1 MPENLYPQ
9 LPTVPLMNQESFNIE
24 MVRKYY
30 QDIANLKEKY
40 TEKQSKYK
48 NAYNRLLHASTGA
61 SSVALASGVSTIG
74 MSVIVVGLP
83 ISASLGVVSTVSTCV
98 GACLLL
104 TSKKY
109 KKKLLKCCELLD
121 KITTSLATFDT
132 LISLSLDDG
141 NVIDAK
147 EFHKL
152 QTSYLASTG
161 ASSFALAS
169 GISTVGTSVTVVGLP
184 ISASLGV
191 VSTVSTCV
199 GACLLLTSKKY
210 KKKLLKCY
218 ELLDK
223 ITTSLATV
231 ETLISLSI
239 ESKSR

>member
-1 MPENLYPQ
+1 MIYNIMPENLYPQ
-9 LPTVPLMNQESFNIE
+9 LPTAPPMSQENFNIE

-40 TEKQSKYK
+40 TEKQRKY

-61 SSVALASGVSTIG
+61 STVGVISGVSTIG
-74 MSVIVVGLP
+74 T
-83 ISASLGVVSTVSTCV
+83 A
-98 GACLLL
+98 
-104 TSKKY
+104 
-109 KKKLLKCCELLD
+109 
-121 KITTSLATFDT
+121 F
-132 LISLSLDDG
+132 
-141 NVIDAK
+141 
-147 EFHKL
+147 
-152 QTSYLASTG
+152 
-161 ASSFALAS
+161 
-169 GISTVGTSVTVVGLP
+169 TVVGLP

-223 ITTSLATV
+223 ITTSLATF

-239 ESKSR
+239 DDGSVIDAKEFHKLQTLYLQLMTQVRNIDRKMKVQTEENFQKTIMDEINGSKKAMERR